1 MKLPSVNVG
10 GYGKSRLD
18 FSGDNPADAL
28 EDMYEAAI
36 QRLKHKDNTVVQF
49 WAADTWNLE
58 YRQLRTLIMA
68 SWLHGLWEM
77 ACSFFLVMTYIGE
90 PTNLRRAMKF
100 VGFVLWTYATL
111 TGIKSA
117 GALYYFVAQGNWLAR
132 GRTRGKKKKAR

>member
-68 SWLHGLWEM
+68 SWALGNGLLVFFGDDIHWR
-77 ACSFFLVMTYIGE
+77 ACELAESDEICRIRAVDLCNVNRNQVSWGLVL
-90 PTNLRRAMKF
+90 LR
-100 VGFVLWTYATL
+100 
-111 TGIKSA
+111 SA
-117 GALYYFVAQGNWLAR
+117 GELACKR
-132 GRTRGKKKKAR
+132 KKKKAR